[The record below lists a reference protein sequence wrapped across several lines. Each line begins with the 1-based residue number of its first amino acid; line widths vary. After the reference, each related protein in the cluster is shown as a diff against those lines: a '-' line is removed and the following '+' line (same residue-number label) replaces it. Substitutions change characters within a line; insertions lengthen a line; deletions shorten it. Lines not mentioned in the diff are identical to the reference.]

1 VPCMIKGQYVI
12 RFTITS
18 QRTTVQ
24 DLTRDWNQIRSTATD
39 VLEEAG
45 VVTTNRKRVPL
56 KEIKEKNESFGTSLL
71 LANIGPNSP
80 LTPKIVD
87 GSFAALFNDDDVVV
101 DFSKKLKTMQRD
113 CSESSIIII
122 INVIITDIFIVIIL
136 LIILIIS
143 IPYLSVAC
151 SSSPRFHS
159 STLKTVQSHNFPT
172 TKNA

>member
-1 VPCMIKGQYVI
+1 MII
-12 RFTITS
+12 FNILTFTS
-18 QRTTVQ
+18 
-24 DLTRDWNQIRSTATD
+24 
-39 VLEEAG
+39 
-45 VVTTNRKRVPL
+45 
-56 KEIKEKNESFGTSLL
+56 
-71 LANIGPNSP
+71 
-80 LTPKIVD
+80 KIVD

-172 TKNA
+172 TKIA

>member
-1 VPCMIKGQYVI
+1 MKISNILMFSKLMMSPSWTSPSSCCPPPRLCKHHDHLQHIDVHLQDHENIMIIFNVLT
-12 RFTITS
+12 FTS
-18 QRTTVQ
+18 
-24 DLTRDWNQIRSTATD
+24 
-39 VLEEAG
+39 
-45 VVTTNRKRVPL
+45 
-56 KEIKEKNESFGTSLL
+56 
-71 LANIGPNSP
+71 
-80 LTPKIVD
+80 KIVD

-113 CSESSIIII
+113 CSESSIILI

-172 TKNA
+172 TKIA